1 MSLGLINSENNS
13 KNLLC
18 TWKNCIE
25 EGRNSLKDKYGIEWA
40 FLCDKHNKELN
51 DSIDSKDPKKY
62 LEVGYWQVE
71 EQINFLKESEEIV

>member
-1 MSLGLINSENNS
+1 MSLGSINSENNS

-40 FLCDKHNKELN
+40 FLCDKHDKELN
-51 DSIDSKDPKKY
+51 DSIYSKDPKKILRSWVLASGGAY
-62 LEVGYWQVE
+62 KLSKR
-71 EQINFLKESEEIV
+71 I

>member
-1 MSLGLINSENNS
+1 MSLGSINSENNS

-40 FLCDKHNKELN
+40 FLCDKHDKELN
-51 DSIDSKDPKKY
+51 DSIDSKDPKKI
-62 LEVGYWQVE
+62 LRSWVLASGGADKLSKR
-71 EQINFLKESEEIV
+71 I

>member
-1 MSLGLINSENNS
+1 MSLGSINSENTS

-40 FLCDKHNKELN
+40 FLCDKHDKELN
-51 DSIDSKDPKKY
+51 DSIDSKDPKKI
-62 LEVGYWQVE
+62 LRSWVLASGGADKLSGR
-71 EQINFLKESEEIV
+71 I

>member
-51 DSIDSKDPKKY
+51 DSIDSKDPKKI
-62 LEVGYWQVE
+62 LRSWVLASGGADK
-71 EQINFLKESEEIV
+71 LSERI